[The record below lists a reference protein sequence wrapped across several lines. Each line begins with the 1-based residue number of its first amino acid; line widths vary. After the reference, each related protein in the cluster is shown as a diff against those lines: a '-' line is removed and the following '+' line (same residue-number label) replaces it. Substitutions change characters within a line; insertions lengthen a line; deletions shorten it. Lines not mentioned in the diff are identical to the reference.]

1 MLMPM
6 TVGVTEMLAV
16 VALLNQ
22 FMVVALV
29 FTDTLALVS
38 PHTVAF
44 TLDTVTGVWAN
55 MPAVVVTL
63 HIPDVMVTGNVFK
76 PNELAVA
83 VVLLV
88 VFPLNQLNAV
98 PLVVTLTLA
107 VPKPQTVVKLLVTV
121 MGAMANIPAVVM
133 ALQPPADETVTV

>member
-1 MLMPM
+1 M

>member
-44 TLDTVTGVWAN
+44 TLDTVTGVWAKT
-55 MPAVVVTL
+55 PTVVVVRQPT
-63 HIPDVMVTGNVFK
+63 PEVMV
-76 PNELAVA
+76 A
-83 VVLLV
+83 
-88 VFPLNQLNAV
+88 
-98 PLVVTLTLA
+98 
-107 VPKPQTVVKLLVTV
+107 
-121 MGAMANIPAVVM
+121 
-133 ALQPPADETVTV
+133 

>member
-1 MLMPM
+1 MPM